1 MPLDTGG
8 IADDNDPDQ
17 VVDGSSVGS
26 PPGSHVASDHLVGDH
41 VAGDHLA
48 ALRPVKIVLDQSGHV
63 GEALKAARLS
73 LGLAPEDLSQV
84 TRVRAAYIDALE
96 AFRFDSLP
104 ARPFVVGY
112 VRAYAQALGL
122 DAEAV
127 VARFHAEAPK
137 VDGKLRAPGGVR
149 QDAFASIRWL
159 MVVGAMVA
167 AAVLVWNL
175 TRRAEIRAASP
186 VASKVGPS
194 VSPRRSAGPTQ
205 IGAPLA
211 TPPEASNPPVY
222 QTPGLGSVDPA
233 APAALAAASGSKAGA
248 ALTDGPVGVA
258 GARFVPAGTVYG
270 AGPSAAGIIL
280 QAHKSTSLV
289 VRGPAGAIY
298 FARVLAPGEAWR
310 GSPTDGLVADV
321 ADPSVIEVFVAGVS
335 RGHLAQTQTSLAH
348 LGDP

>member
-8 IADDNDPDQ
+8 IADGNNPHQ
-17 VVDGSSVGS
+17 NVDGLVV
-26 PPGSHVASDHLVGDH
+26 HVPSGDH
-41 VAGDHLA
+41 VTGDNLA

-63 GEALKAARLS
+63 GQALKVARLS
-73 LGLAPEDLSQV
+73 LGLAPEDISQV

-96 AFRFDSLP
+96 AFSFDSLP

-175 TRRAEIRAASP
+175 TRRAEIRAALP
-186 VASKVGPS
+186 VVSKAGPA

-222 QTPGLGSVDPA
+222 QTPGLGSVNPAEPA
-233 APAALAAASGSKAGA
+233 APGVASAGSKKGA
-248 ALTDGPVGVA
+248 ALTDGLAGVA
-258 GARFVPAGTVYG
+258 GARFVPAGAVYG
-270 AGPSAAGIIL
+270 AGPPAARIIL
-280 QAHKSTSLV
+280 QARKSTSLV
-289 VRGPAGAIY
+289 VRGPAGVIY

-310 GSPTDGLVADV
+310 TPSAEGLVADV
-321 ADPSVIEVFVAGVS
+321 ADPSVIEVFVSGVS
-335 RGHLAQTQTSLAH
+335 RGHLTQTQTSLAH

>member
-8 IADDNDPDQ
+8 IADDNDPGQ
-17 VVDGSSVGS
+17 VADGPFMGL
-26 PPGSHVASDHLVGDH
+26 PPSDYL
-41 VAGDHLA
+41 AGDHLA
-48 ALRPVKIVLDQSGHV
+48 ALRPVKIVLAQSGHV

-73 LGLAPEDLSQV
+73 LGWAPEDLFRV
-84 TRVRAAYIDALE
+84 TRVRAAYIEALE
-96 AFRFDSLP
+96 VFRFDSLP

-186 VASKVGPS
+186 VASKVGPA

-222 QTPGLGSVDPA
+222 QTPGLASVDPV
-233 APAALAAASGSKAGA
+233 ALAAPGVARAGSKAGA
-248 ALTDGPVGVA
+248 ALTDGPLGVA
-258 GARFVPAGTVYG
+258 GARFVPAGTIYG
-270 AGPSAAGIIL
+270 LGPPAGIIL
-280 QAHKSTSLV
+280 QARKSTSLV

-310 GSPTDGLVADV
+310 GSLNDGLVADV
-321 ADPSVIEVFVAGVS
+321 ADPSVIEVFVAGMS

>member
-8 IADDNDPDQ
+8 IADDNDPNQ
-17 VVDGSSVGS
+17 VVDVPVVGA
-26 PPGSHVASDHLVGDH
+26 PPGDNLV
-41 VAGDHLA
+41 GDHLA
-48 ALRPVKIVLDQSGHV
+48 ALRPVKIVLAQSGHV

-122 DAEAV
+122 EAEAV

-159 MVVGAMVA
+159 MVVGAVVA

-186 VASKVGPS
+186 VASKFGPA

-233 APAALAAASGSKAGA
+233 GSAAPGVASAGSKAGS
-248 ALTDGPVGVA
+248 ALTDGPVGAA
-258 GARFVPAGTVYG
+258 GARFVPAGAVYG

-280 QAHKSTSLV
+280 QARKSTSLV

-310 GSPTDGLVADV
+310 APPIDGLVADV

>member
-8 IADDNDPDQ
+8 IAEDNDPHQ
-17 VVDGSSVGS
+17 IVDDPLVRS
-26 PPGSHVASDHLVGDH
+26 PPDDHII
-41 VAGDHLA
+41 GDHLA
-48 ALRPVKIVLDQSGHV
+48 ALRPVRIVLDQSGHV

-96 AFRFDSLP
+96 AFRFDGLP

-159 MVVGAMVA
+159 MVVGAMVV

-175 TRRAEIRAASP
+175 TRRAELRAASP
-186 VASKVGPS
+186 VASKVGPA
-194 VSPRRSAGPTQ
+194 VSPRRSVGPTQ

-211 TPPEASNPPVY
+211 MPPEASNPPVY

-233 APAALAAASGSKAGA
+233 SATAPGAPPARSKAGL
-248 ALTDGPVGVA
+248 ALTAGPVGAV

-270 AGPSAAGIIL
+270 AGPSTAGIIL
-280 QAHKSTSLV
+280 QASKSTSLI
-289 VRGPAGAIY
+289 VRGPAGVIH

-310 GSPTDGLVADV
+310 APATDGLVADV